1 MQYIAP
7 ARSLSSLAQ
16 RECITM
22 KKTALTILATATAFA
37 LVGCSQ
43 EAAEPEVEATEEAV
57 VEAPVVEEPMVE
69 ATETP
74 AVRRER
80 GLFLCLICP
89 KSILFSQVQHFSSH
103 RKV

>member
-74 AVRRER
+74 AVEETEA
-80 GLFLCLICP
+80 
-89 KSILFSQVQHFSSH
+89 V
-103 RKV
+103 VVEETEAAAE